1 MLALDWWQPSDTPGR
16 ILRDAMK
23 PSSNSLNQM
32 NLILAEKL
40 IETISYL
47 TEKIQG
53 SGAQKVPR
61 EPGIVGLGV
70 QGAWRIEAIF

>member
-1 MLALDWWQPSDTPGR
+1 
-16 ILRDAMK
+16 
-23 PSSNSLNQM
+23 M

-53 SGAQKVPR
+53 RGAQKVPR

-70 QGAWRIEAIF
+70 QGAWKIEAIF